1 MREDEQCTVL
11 TASPF
16 ECRWVTDR
24 VTGDGFRILCGQPAP
39 GSHDP
44 WCVDHRPRIY
54 LKKGKDDDLADADNA
69 GRKRK
74 LQNRHR

>member
-16 ECRWVTDR
+16 ECRWVTDK
-24 VTGDGFRILCGQPAP
+24 VTGDGFRIFCGQPAP

-54 LKKGKDDDLADADNA
+54 LKKGGDDDLADADNA
-69 GRKRK
+69 NRKRK

>member
-1 MREDEQCTVL
+1 MRDDEQCTVL

-16 ECRWVTDR
+16 ECRWVTDKI
-24 VTGDGFRILCGQPAP
+24 TDDGFRIFCGQPAP

-54 LKKGKDDDLADADNA
+54 LKKGKDDDLTDADNA